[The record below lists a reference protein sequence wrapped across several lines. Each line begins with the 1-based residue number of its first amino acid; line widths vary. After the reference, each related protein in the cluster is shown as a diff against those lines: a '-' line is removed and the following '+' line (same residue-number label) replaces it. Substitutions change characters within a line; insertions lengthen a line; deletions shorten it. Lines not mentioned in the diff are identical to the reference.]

1 MRRNTL
7 YSPQKSEASVSIV
20 SRLSIPL
27 VAVLVAASGL
37 VAQQQNPIPAG
48 VYEFVPA
55 QSDEIEG
62 RIKDAASHMNF
73 LIRGIAE
80 RRLRGANQ
88 PIDRIDLRYQG
99 DTVWI
104 SLREDEP
111 WIASLRTGEFG
122 PYTRADGEVV
132 QVRTQLKPRVIDQ
145 YFRSEDG
152 EKQMIY
158 TLRNDGLL
166 AVESIIYSEKLRE
179 PFRYTWV
186 YRPVKQ

>member
-1 MRRNTL
+1 M
-7 YSPQKSEASVSIV
+7 SIASRIF
-20 SRLSIPL
+20 IPF
-27 VAVLVAASGL
+27 VAMMAAAPGL
-37 VAQQQNPIPAG
+37 AAQEQDPIPAG
-48 VYEFVPA
+48 LYQFVPE

-62 RIKDAASHMNF
+62 RIKQAASHMNF

-80 RRLRGANQ
+80 RRLRNANK

-111 WIASLRTGEFG
+111 WIASLRNGEFG

-132 QVRTQLKPRVIDQ
+132 QVKTELKPGVIDQ
-145 YFRSEDG
+145 YFRSDDG

-158 TLRNDGLL
+158 TLRNDGRV
-166 AVESIIYSEKLRE
+166 AVESIVYSDKLKE

-186 YRPVKQ
+186 YRPVERPAQ

>member
-1 MRRNTL
+1 M
-7 YSPQKSEASVSIV
+7 SIV
-20 SRLSIPL
+20 PRLFIPFA
-27 VAVLVAASGL
+27 AVLAAASGL

-62 RIKDAASHMNF
+62 QIKDAASHMNF

-80 RRLRGANQ
+80 RRLKEANL
-88 PIDRIDLRYQG
+88 PIERIDLRYQG

-104 SLREDEP
+104 SLRDDEP
-111 WIASLRTGEFG
+111 WIGSLRTGEFG
-122 PYTRADGEVV
+122 PYTRGDGEVV
-132 QVRTQLKPRVIDQ
+132 QVRTQLRPQVIDQ

-166 AVESIIYSEKLRE
+166 AVESIIYSDKLRG

-186 YRPVKQ
+186 YRPVEQ